1 MSHLENPD
9 SPDFSFHWGEKGE
22 FLEDKYVQFYKSFT
36 YYDEEYFL
44 YDSVYLYV
52 TCQDIP
58 FIGKILEIWEQQSHD
73 RKVKILWFFRPNEIV
88 NYLGDQV
95 PLEREIF
102 LASGNGLGLCNV
114 NPLEAIAGKCRVICT
129 SKDQRNQQP
138 STQELENAEFIF
150 FRTFDVV
157 NFTISD
163 VMPDKISGV
172 NGKLKYL
179 LNQKKDQEA
188 FLTKS
193 KTSTSVAEDR
203 PQKKL
208 RLTDKSTDPSINLLT
223 NKTVTG
229 LKELRI
235 ECGEESDVALKKLE
249 LGKWAK
255 YDELQL
261 KKDPNPVRKDTVID
275 HTSDASR
282 SQFLDRRKWF
292 QHSWEAQLEAAN
304 QGGRLVLLGN
314 LDPSITSQEIE
325 DIMYKVFQQQ
335 CRVKVIQQA
344 TFQIHNYGQAYVIFK
359 AKDRAEQAVKA
370 INGGCLMLSQERPLV
385 SSIGMLKIP
394 AKASTLVGHLPTY
407 RERFRVQREE
417 MKCAV
422 STSHGS
428 QPNTMEYDLALEWFL
443 LQDKY
448 LLTQK
453 LLHESQLKERIYFRN
468 HLKSK

>member
-9 SPDFSFHWGEKGE
+9 NLDCPFHWGEKGE

-44 YDSVYLYV
+44 YDSVYLYE

-58 FIGKILEIWEQQSHD
+58 FIGKILEIWEQQNHD

-88 NYLGDQV
+88 NYLGDQE
-95 PLEREIF
+95 PSEREIF

-129 SKDQRNQQP
+129 SKGQRNQQP

-179 LNQKKDQEA
+179 LNQKKGKKA

-229 LKELRI
+229 SRELRI
-235 ECGEESDVALKKLE
+235 ECGEASDVALKKLE

-261 KKDPNPVRKDTVID
+261 RKDSNPVRKDTVID

-282 SQFLDRRKWF
+282 SQFLDRSKWF
-292 QHSWEAQLEAAN
+292 RHSWEAQLEVAN
-304 QGGRLVLLGN
+304 QGGRLVLLQN

-344 TFQIHNYGQAYVIFK
+344 TFQNHNYGQAYVIFK
-359 AKDRAEQAVKA
+359 TKDKAEQAVKA
-370 INGGCLMLSQERPLV
+370 INGGCLMLSQGRPLV

-394 AKASTLVGHLPTY
+394 AKTSTLVGHLPTY
-407 RERFRVQREE
+407 RSRFQVQREE

-428 QPNTMEYDLALEWFL
+428 QPNTVEYDLALGWLL

-448 LLTQK
+448 LLAQK
-453 LLHESQLKERIYFRN
+453 LLHESQLKERRYFRN
-468 HLKSK
+468 HLK